1 MKAAAWFYGSS
12 FNSASR
18 TKAIE
23 VAPVAHVA
31 HVDTRPRVAYV
42 LPDGTEVRIIHD
54 HGQYAQATITYA
66 LAGGRVVTAIRAD
79 LVEVT
84 S

>member
-1 MKAAAWFYGSS
+1 VKAAAWFYGSS
-12 FNSASR
+12 FHSTPR
-18 TKAIE
+18 TPSPA
-23 VAPVAHVA
+23 ATPVA

-54 HGQYAQATITYA
+54 HGQYAQATITYG

-79 LVEVT
+79 LYETAVAK
-84 S
+84 

>member
-1 MKAAAWFYGSS
+1 MKAAEWFYGSS

-18 TKAIE
+18 TKAME
-23 VAPVAHVA
+23 VAPVAP
-31 HVDTRPRVAYV
+31 VDTRPRVAYI

-54 HGQYAQATITYA
+54 HGQYAQATITYG